1 MEEREKIALRLRE
14 AGVDVDGAVAR
25 FMGNWSL
32 FYRFLRKFPEEWNPA
47 QVRALLEQ
55 KDEEGFH
62 RALHTVKGMAGNLGA
77 ASVFQATE
85 ETLAELRANGL
96 ADCGRL
102 SALWARAEAAGE
114 TLLAALE
121 ELPPA

>member
-62 RALHTVKGMAGNLGA
+62 RALHTVKGMAGSLGA